1 MYSES
6 QYISEKFSGRGPL
19 VSVEFFPP
27 KDEEGAQRIER
38 TAAAIKP
45 FGPDF
50 VSITYG
56 AGGSSRER
64 TRQYGEI
71 LKDRHGYD
79 VMPHLTCVGH
89 SRAELRE
96 IIGGYCRA
104 GFKNILALRGDP
116 PKGQASFAPHP
127 DGLSHASELVALIR
141 GEFPQLCIGVAGY
154 PETHPEARSPEEDLR
169 HLKEKVDAGAS
180 FISTQL
186 FFDNR
191 KYFDFVA
198 RCRAAGIGVPI
209 LPGLMPAL
217 SLKQA
222 RNFCGSCKAGFPQE
236 LAARLEAAGEDPLSQ
251 SAVGIEWARG
261 QIKGLLAGG
270 APGFHLY
277 LLNRRKPA
285 LALLGLLRA
294 DGLLP
299 RARPADKPDLEESD

>member
-1 MYSES
+1 MYSKS
-6 QYISEKFSGRGPL
+6 KYIADKFGGRGPL

-27 KDEEGAQRIER
+27 KDAEGAERIER
-38 TAAAIKP
+38 AAGALKP

-64 TRQYGEI
+64 TRLYGEI
-71 LKDRHGYD
+71 LKDRYGYD

-89 SRAELRE
+89 SREELRDIVRAYRE
-96 IIGGYCRA
+96 A

-116 PKGQASFAPHP
+116 PKGQSGFTPHP
-127 DGLSHASELVALIR
+127 KGLTYASELVALIR
-141 GEFPQLCIGVAGY
+141 GEFPDICVGVAGY
-154 PETHPEARSPEEDLR
+154 PETHPEAVSPEDDLK
-169 HLKEKVDAGAS
+169 HLKEKIDAGAS
-180 FISTQL
+180 FVSTQL

-198 RCRAAGIGVPI
+198 RCRAVGIHVPI

-222 RNFCGSCKAGFPQE
+222 RNFCGACKATFPQE
-236 LAARLEAAGEDPLSQ
+236 LAARLEAAGEDPMSQ
-251 SAVGIEWARG
+251 SAVGVEWART
-261 QIKGLLAGG
+261 QIKGLLEGG

-277 LLNRRKPA
+277 LLNRSKPA
-285 LALLGLLRA
+285 LAWFGLLRA

-299 RARPADKPDLEESD
+299 HACPARHPDLEELS